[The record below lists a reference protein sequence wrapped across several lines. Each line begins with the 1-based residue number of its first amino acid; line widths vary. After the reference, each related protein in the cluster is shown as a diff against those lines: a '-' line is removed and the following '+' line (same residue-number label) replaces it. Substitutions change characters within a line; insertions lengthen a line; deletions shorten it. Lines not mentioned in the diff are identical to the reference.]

1 MRLFIPALVAL
12 VAISPLPAGAAPA
25 PAVASAPEMQ
35 AAGLFVDALSEQ
47 AFAVLRDKALT
58 KTQVRAKFRSI
69 LKSSFD
75 VNTIGAKLIR
85 SHRASLTPAQLQ
97 SYLAVFPDFVVGSY
111 ADRLYDYASSDLK
124 IIRTQP
130 RGSRG
135 DIDVFSRIK
144 LPNNAT
150 PFEAIW
156 SVRRMP
162 DGKFNIQNLT
172 VAGVNLSLTQEADF
186 TAYIQRNSFDGL
198 LQFMREAAAK

>member
-1 MRLFIPALVAL
+1 MRLIVSALMALVAF
-12 VAISPLPAGAAPA
+12 APLAPA
-25 PAVASAPEMQ
+25 PAQTPAPVSAAEMQ
-35 AAGLFVDALSEQ
+35 AAGVFVDDLSEQ
-47 AFAVLRDKALT
+47 AFAVLRDKSLS
-58 KTQVRAKFRSI
+58 KTLVRAKFRTI

-85 SHRASLTPAQLQ
+85 SHRAALTPAQLQ
-97 SYLAVFPDFVVGSY
+97 AYLTIFPDFVVGSY

-130 RGSRG
+130 RGTRG

-150 PFEAIW
+150 PFEAVW

-162 DGKFNIQNLT
+162 NGKFNIQNLT

-186 TAYIQRNSFDGL
+186 TAYIQRNGFDGL